1 MAKRKVELT
10 DNQKQR
16 NAEILAQLEADRLR
30 LIDETRS
37 LQEKSRRRV
46 EPKK

>member
-10 DNQKQR
+10 EFQKRR

-30 LIDETRS
+30 LVEETRS
-37 LQEKSRRRV
+37 LQEKSRRRI
-46 EPKK
+46 EEKK